1 VERVWSFMRR
11 SWFALAALAVAGVLL
26 LTAAWGER
34 GLSRVLQLRT
44 ELAQTEDR
52 NFRLVQQISALRR
65 DIEMARTDDAT
76 LEHLARRYL
85 GMARPGEVIYRV
97 PPAKSAT
104 ASGEHPSRQANGL
117 KSDGAPSADEDEAV
131 VAPAP
136 GED

>member
-1 VERVWSFMRR
+1 MERVWSFMRR
-11 SWFALAALAVAGVLL
+11 SWFAVATLAVAGVLL
-26 LTAAWGER
+26 LTAVWGER

-44 ELAQTEDR
+44 ELQQTEDR
-52 NFRLVQQISALRR
+52 NFRLVQQISSLRR

-97 PPAKSAT
+97 PPAQGSVASPRSARRAAGT
-104 ASGEHPSRQANGL
+104 QADEPTV
-117 KSDGAPSADEDEAV
+117 SDEDEAV

>member
-1 VERVWSFMRR
+1 MERVWWSFMRR
-11 SWFALAALAVAGVLL
+11 SWFAIAALAVAGVLL

-34 GLSRVLQLRT
+34 GLSRVLQLRS

-52 NFRLVQQISALRR
+52 NFRLVQQISTLRR

-97 PPAKSAT
+97 PSAPGSGR
-104 ASGEHPSRQANGL
+104 ASRPSGTQTGEASIAE
-117 KSDGAPSADEDEAV
+117 DDEAV
-131 VAPAP
+131 VAPSGGA
-136 GED
+136 D